1 MGFSVLLAT
10 KKSLKI
16 IKSQPV
22 SFLWGV
28 LWFKIQLKQQTVIG
42 RGRLQLVCTSRTEH
56 CTAVC
61 VGVGQTKDIA
71 FNGWARETCRW
82 WSFSFLSGGNYDP
95 MYQSLRGAADAR
107 RCAQYVS
114 DGYMASS
121 HEQSYEQQ
129 QGNNGNANG
138 GSAAM
143 ERNRNNSGNYHQQRT
158 ENNGG
163 SSSNNVSMTNINNGH
178 GHGHN
183 SGPLPNHDVCSSISS
198 SGGGSHRNSE
208 DFIQGC
214 YQQQQQQQPPPILRY
229 NNHPN
234 AGHYGGNGGNNHE
247 LQQPQRAMHI
257 KQNSPALLSI
267 AQTAHQPYSG
277 RSYLNRHNLNLPK
290 LATLQHRTVH
300 RRKGWPFA
308 WRVSRWTVPNQPRR
322 WQRKLQLQKQVD
334 EHPSRPPVPSVGPL
348 STTVRAQLC
357 IRLPTSSCP
366 WRWWPTTSTKVCLS
380 FCWLACGRWKYL
392 SLPSTS
398 DWHDSGHL
406 KYCLSSP
413 SFLTLHQ

>member
-1 MGFSVLLAT
+1 MEGKGEREVTNEYKRVVQYVYS
-10 KKSLKI
+10 K
-16 IKSQPV
+16 
-22 SFLWGV
+22 
-28 LWFKIQLKQQTVIG
+28 
-42 RGRLQLVCTSRTEH
+42 C
-56 CTAVC
+56 VC
-61 VGVGQTKDIA
+61 VCASVEQTKDTA
-71 FNGWARETCRW
+71 FLVGGGNSAANSGKPVLDDCLFSLFFV
-82 WSFSFLSGGNYDP
+82 SFSNSLSTGGNYDP

-121 HEQSYEQQ
+121 HEQTYEQQ

-143 ERNRNNSGNYHQQRT
+143 ERNNKNNSGNYHHQQRT
-158 ENNGG
+158 ENTDGG

-198 SGGGSHRNSE
+198 SGGGGSHRNSE

-214 YQQQQQQQPPPILRY
+214 YQQQQQQQQQPPPILRY

-234 AGHYGGNGGNNHE
+234 AGYGGNGGNNHE
-247 LQQPQRAMHI
+247 LQQRAMHI

-290 LATLQHRTVH
+290 LATWQHRTVH
-300 RRKGWPFA
+300 RRKG
-308 WRVSRWTVPNQPRR
+308 
-322 WQRKLQLQKQVD
+322 
-334 EHPSRPPVPSVGPL
+334 
-348 STTVRAQLC
+348 
-357 IRLPTSSCP
+357 
-366 WRWWPTTSTKVCLS
+366 
-380 FCWLACGRWKYL
+380 
-392 SLPSTS
+392 
-398 DWHDSGHL
+398 
-406 KYCLSSP
+406 
-413 SFLTLHQ
+413 